1 MVRRHRVRYAMG
13 ARLLAKIAEGTVNWT
28 PDQIAEYRLD
38 LGRMTDEELDQ
49 EWDYVLH
56 RTTLSR
62 RDFDARMDVIT
73 KEMRRRTRGR
83 PSDIRRSARHAT

>member
-1 MVRRHRVRYAMG
+1 MS
-13 ARLLAKIAEGTVNWT
+13 WT
-28 PDQIAEYRLD
+28 PEQLDEYRVD

-62 RDFDARMDVIT
+62 RDFNSRMDAIT
-73 KEMRRRTRGR
+73 AEMRRRTRGR
-83 PSDIRRSARHAT
+83 PSDIRRSARHTT